1 MSAQEFRVV
10 SLVTSGAPRPRS
22 VSLTLTM
29 SVSVSP
35 LLSGVALNA
44 HANALMAISSQRD
57 LTGAKRLTARMMRN
71 GRRDTLGASLGAAPS
86 IWSGVT
92 RPCNVNVSRIDSGQD
107 VSKGAFL
114 STAPMVRNST
124 SS

>member
-1 MSAQEFRVV
+1 MSAREFPAV
-10 SLVTSGAPRPRS
+10 SSEISGAPPTKS
-22 VSLTLTM
+22 VSLILIM
-29 SVSVSP
+29 SVSVSA
-35 LLSGVALNA
+35 LLSGVDLSV
-44 HANALMAISSQRD
+44 HANALMAISSPSD
-57 LTGAKRLTARMMRN
+57 LTGARRLTARMTRN
-71 GRRDTLGASLGAAPS
+71 GRRDILGASLGAAPS

-92 RPCNVNVSRIDSGQD
+92 RPCNVNALKTDSGQD